1 LHRCVAKVPTM
12 NESTQSRCGYVALIG
27 RPNVGKSTLLN
38 HVLGQK
44 ISITSRKPQTTR
56 RNLIG
61 VDTEGVHQAIFVDT
75 PGIHQNT
82 ERALNRYMVN
92 HATSTLSGVDVLV
105 LLLEGGKIVDE
116 DEHILKLL
124 QGAQVPCFA
133 VLSKIDLIRD
143 KTALLPQIQQ
153 LDGTKLFQQ
162 ILPLSALKQ
171 EGLEAFREQI
181 FASLPQAQHLFAD
194 DEVTD
199 KPERFLVA
207 EIVREKLMRQLG
219 DEIPHAATVVIES
232 FKVEENIIRIHA
244 DIYVEREGQKRIVI
258 GKQGARLKLIG
269 TEARKDIEG
278 MLEQKVMLHLWVKV
292 RKGWTNSAGDMRR
305 LGYD

>member
-1 LHRCVAKVPTM
+1 M
-12 NESTQSRCGYVALIG
+12 NESTRSRCGYVALIG

-92 HATSTLSGVDVLV
+92 HATSTLSGVNVLV

>member
-1 LHRCVAKVPTM
+1 MPAENT
-12 NESTQSRCGYVALIG
+12 RCGYVALIG

-61 VDTEGVHQAIFVDT
+61 VDTQDEFQAIFVDT

-92 HATSTLSGVDVLV
+92 HATSTLTGVDVLTLV
-105 LLLEGGKIVDE
+105 VEGGKLVEE
-116 DEHILKLL
+116 DEHILRLL
-124 QGAQVPCFA
+124 KNAQVPCFA
-133 VLSKIDLIRD
+133 VLSKVDLIQD
-143 KTALLPQIQQ
+143 KTELLPQIQQ
-153 LDGTKLFQQ
+153 LHDTGLFQQ
-162 ILPLSALKQ
+162 ILPLSALKGD
-171 EGLEAFREQI
+171 GLEDFRQQI
-181 FASLPQAQHLFAD
+181 FSVLPSAPHLFAD

-232 FKVEENIIRIHA
+232 FKPEERIIRIHA

-258 GKQGARLKLIG
+258 GKQGARLKLLG
-269 TEARKDIEG
+269 TEARKDIEHL
-278 MLEQKVMLHLWVKV
+278 LEHKVMLHLWVKV

>member
-1 LHRCVAKVPTM
+1 M
-12 NESTQSRCGYVALIG
+12 
-27 RPNVGKSTLLN
+27 GKSTLLN

-61 VDTEGVHQAIFVDT
+61 VDTQDEFQAIFVDT

-92 HATSTLSGVDVLV
+92 HATSTLTGVDVLTLV
-105 LLLEGGKIVDE
+105 VEGGKLVEE
-116 DEHILKLL
+116 DEHILRLL
-124 QGAQVPCFA
+124 KNAQVPCFA
-133 VLSKIDLIRD
+133 VLSKVDLIQD
-143 KTALLPQIQQ
+143 KTELLPQIQQ
-153 LDGTKLFQQ
+153 LHDTGLFQQ
-162 ILPLSALKQ
+162 ILPLSALKGD
-171 EGLEAFREQI
+171 GLEDFRQQI
-181 FASLPQAQHLFAD
+181 FTCCHLPHLFAD

-199 KPERFLVA
+199 KPERFCA

-232 FKVEENIIRIHA
+232 FKPEERIIRIHA

-269 TEARKDIEG
+269 TEARKDIEHL
-278 MLEQKVMLHLWVKV
+278 LEHKVMLHLWVKV

>member
-1 LHRCVAKVPTM
+1 M

-219 DEIPHAATVVIES
+219 DEIPHAATAVS
-232 FKVEENIIRIHA
+232 
-244 DIYVEREGQKRIVI
+244 Y
-258 GKQGARLKLIG
+258 
-269 TEARKDIEG
+269 T
-278 MLEQKVMLHLWVKV
+278 HLTLPTTV
-292 RKGWTNSAGDMRR
+292 RV
-305 LGYD
+305 

>member
-1 LHRCVAKVPTM
+1 M

-232 FKVEENIIRIHA
+232 FKVEENIVRIHA

-278 MLEQKVMLHLWVKV
+278 LLEQKVMLHLWVKV

>member
-1 LHRCVAKVPTM
+1 
-12 NESTQSRCGYVALIG
+12 
-27 RPNVGKSTLLN
+27 
-38 HVLGQK
+38 
-44 ISITSRKPQTTR
+44 PQTTR

-61 VDTEGVHQAIFVDT
+61 VDTEGAHQAIFVDT

-124 QGAQVPCFA
+124 QGARVPCFA

-143 KTALLPQIQQ
+143 KTALLPQIQR
-153 LDGTKLFQQ
+153 LDATELFQQ

-171 EGLEAFREQI
+171 EGLEEFRQQI
-181 FASLPQAQHLFAD
+181 FATLPEAPHLFAD

-232 FKVEENIIRIHA
+232 FKVEENIVRIHA

-278 MLEQKVMLHLWVKV
+278 LLEQKVMLHLWVKV

>member
-1 LHRCVAKVPTM
+1 MPAENT
-12 NESTQSRCGYVALIG
+12 RCGYVALIG

-61 VDTEGVHQAIFVDT
+61 VDTQDEFQAIFVDT

-92 HATSTLSGVDVLV
+92 HATSTLTGVDVLTLV
-105 LLLEGGKIVDE
+105 VEGGKLVEE
-116 DEHILKLL
+116 DEHILRLL
-124 QGAQVPCFA
+124 KNAQVPCFA
-133 VLSKIDLIRD
+133 VLSKVDLIQD
-143 KTALLPQIQQ
+143 KTELLPQIQQ
-153 LDGTKLFQQ
+153 LHDTGLFQQ
-162 ILPLSALKQ
+162 ILPLSALKGD
-171 EGLEAFREQI
+171 GLEDFRQQI
-181 FASLPQAQHLFAD
+181 FAVLPSAPHLFAY

-232 FKVEENIIRIHA
+232 FKPEERIIRIHA

-258 GKQGARLKLIG
+258 GKQGARLKLLG
-269 TEARKDIEG
+269 TEARKDIEHL
-278 MLEQKVMLHLWVKV
+278 LEHKVMLHLWVKV

>member
-1 LHRCVAKVPTM
+1 MVTPAEM
-12 NESTQSRCGYVALIG
+12 MRCGYIALIG

-61 VDTEGVHQAIFVDT
+61 VDTEGEYQAIFVDT

-92 HATSTLSGVDVLV
+92 HATSTLTGVDVLV
-105 LLLEGGKIVDE
+105 LLVEGGKLVEE

-124 QGAQVPCFA
+124 RNTQVPCFA
-133 VLSKIDLIRD
+133 VLSKVDLIKD
-143 KTALLPQIQQ
+143 KTELLPQIQR
-153 LDGTKLFQQ
+153 LHDTGLFQQ

-171 EGLEAFREQI
+171 DGLEDFRQHI
-181 FASLPQAQHLFAD
+181 FAALPQAPHLFAD

-232 FKVEENIIRIHA
+232 FKPEERIIRIHA

-269 TEARKDIEG
+269 TEARKDIEHL
-278 MLEQKVMLHLWVKV
+278 LEHKVMLHLWVKV

>member
-1 LHRCVAKVPTM
+1 M

-143 KTALLPQIQQ
+143 KTALLPQIQH

-207 EIVREKLMRQLG
+207 ETVREKLMRQLG

>member
-1 LHRCVAKVPTM
+1 M

>member
-1 LHRCVAKVPTM
+1 M
-12 NESTQSRCGYVALIG
+12 
-27 RPNVGKSTLLN
+27 
-38 HVLGQK
+38 
-44 ISITSRKPQTTR
+44 
-56 RNLIG
+56 
-61 VDTEGVHQAIFVDT
+61 
-75 PGIHQNT
+75 
-82 ERALNRYMVN
+82 
-92 HATSTLSGVDVLV
+92 
-105 LLLEGGKIVDE
+105 
-116 DEHILKLL
+116 
-124 QGAQVPCFA
+124 
-133 VLSKIDLIRD
+133 LSKIDLIRD

-244 DIYVEREGQKRIVI
+244 VIYV
-258 GKQGARLKLIG
+258 
-269 TEARKDIEG
+269 
-278 MLEQKVMLHLWVKV
+278 
-292 RKGWTNSAGDMRR
+292 
-305 LGYD
+305 

>member
-1 LHRCVAKVPTM
+1 M

-105 LLLEGGKIVDE
+105 LLLEGGKIVDQ

-124 QGAQVPCFA
+124 KGAQVPCFA

-207 EIVREKLMRQLG
+207 ETVREKLMRQLG

-232 FKVEENIIRIHA
+232 FKVEENIVRIHA

>member
-1 LHRCVAKVPTM
+1 MIELA
-12 NESTQSRCGYVALIG
+12 NERCGYIALIG

-61 VDTEGVHQAIFVDT
+61 VDTEGIHQAIFVDT

-105 LLLEGGKIVDE
+105 LLLEGGRIVDE
-116 DEHILKLL
+116 DDHIMRLL
-124 QGAQVPCFA
+124 EGSRAPCFA
-133 VLSKIDLIRD
+133 VLSKIDLVKD

-153 LDGTKLFQQ
+153 LDATRLFQQ
-162 ILPLSALKQ
+162 ILPLSALRH
-171 EGLEAFREQI
+171 EGIEAFRQHI
-181 FASLPQAQHLFAD
+181 FSALPEAPHQFAD

-232 FKVEENIIRIHA
+232 FKAEENIVRIHA

-269 TEARKDIEG
+269 TEARKDIEAL
-278 MLEQKVMLHLWVKV
+278 LERQVMLHLWAKV
-292 RKGWTNSAGDMRR
+292 RKGWTNNAGDMRR

>member
-1 LHRCVAKVPTM
+1 M

-181 FASLPQAQHLFAD
+181 FASLPQAKHLFAD

>member
-1 LHRCVAKVPTM
+1 M

-153 LDGTKLFQQ
+153 LDRTKLFQE

>member
-1 LHRCVAKVPTM
+1 M

-38 HVLGQK
+38 HLLGQK

-232 FKVEENIIRIHA
+232 FKVEENIIRIHS